1 MVDTP
6 QMLPY
11 ASIEPEQPPVGTEE
25 PRPRPAGEA
34 PDANNIQR
42 GRRKPRASWRPTLG
56 SAGRTDAIR
65 GNPAS
70 LTRPVFT
77 RYRSRWYREF
87 VRSTLDKRGE
97 GSPYKWGSLA
107 RLAPQPRAQRLAAL
121 YRFACTRPHKAPNLE
136 AALRVFRASPATIV
150 LMRTQLKLNIR
161 SRGAMSGVLTM
172 GSLDPTFEAAA
183 SVDGEMVVLDLRPVE
198 FVEPAGLCGLAGH
211 NVPAYLERM
220 NFFRI
225 FGHRIETNVDVE
237 SLEERRRGNPGTLQ
251 ELVNF
256 HSEEEIP
263 GIINRI
269 SEILE
274 NKEYRLRERAAICAT
289 LSEIC
294 SNAVEHGHSPFGA
307 YAAVQAYQHI
317 VSGPRSRGERQGE
330 EVLVAIAD
338 GGVGVRETLSR
349 NPNYA
354 KFTETDNDALRHA
367 LKMGVSG
374 TGEVGRGGGL
384 AVVGQI
390 SARAGGSLSLRSA
403 SGRVTYYGDRTSS
416 RNVSDFPG
424 TFVRVSLPRKAEA

>member
-1 MVDTP
+1 
-6 QMLPY
+6 
-11 ASIEPEQPPVGTEE
+11 
-25 PRPRPAGEA
+25 
-34 PDANNIQR
+34 
-42 GRRKPRASWRPTLG
+42 
-56 SAGRTDAIR
+56 
-65 GNPAS
+65 
-70 LTRPVFT
+70 
-77 RYRSRWYREF
+77 
-87 VRSTLDKRGE
+87 
-97 GSPYKWGSLA
+97 
-107 RLAPQPRAQRLAAL
+107 
-121 YRFACTRPHKAPNLE
+121 
-136 AALRVFRASPATIV
+136 
-150 LMRTQLKLNIR
+150 MRTQLKLNIR

-198 FVEPAGLCGLAGH
+198 FVEPAGLCGLAALLEFLTPRASIVGVRLAGH

-317 VSGPRSRGERQGE
+317 VSGLRSRGERRGE

-349 NPNYA
+349 NPDYA

-424 TFVRVSLPRKAEA
+424 TFVRVSLPRKADA